1 MHVNFLEE
9 CLICLEISSPSME
22 AKNAHEHILV
32 VGEVRHSLDILYMG
46 VLTKPY
52 VLGLYWYVLRM
63 NEYIQEYYLW
73 SLTRCVI

>member
-46 VLTKPY
+46 VLTKQVQTQY
-52 VLGLYWYVLRM
+52 VLIYTMFVLACT
-63 NEYIQEYYLW
+63 NDE
-73 SLTRCVI
+73 